1 MSTAAVELSS
11 YGRARVIYTGRRAQY
26 SKGVS
31 VIVNV
36 NGKLLFVPEPAGR
49 GRFFNARVDLE
60 PGRRISRP

>member
-36 NGKLLFVPEPAGR
+36 NGKLRLTIER
-49 GRFFNARVDLE
+49 
-60 PGRRISRP
+60 GRRISRP